1 MQSAYRS
8 WIDRGSILEWFTV
21 DFQGVSWLFHEGGG
35 MHSVDAE
42 DHREKAE
49 KTGEERESP
58 GQHRDRDDEHQVH
71 RDLTTKPRARYN
83 VDTGRCI
90 PGCDPSSLVLSLRQ
104 EDPPHSSTVSL
115 PMDPSIF
122 NDWFPFPSFFRFW
135 NEWIDLSLTAGI
147 VLGLSNR
154 IVSFDFLACKIQLH
168 AWIKQTSNHLLLVS
182 FSMLRIFICLLPSIF
197 HAKIKESDSTREI
210 KISKWRIFQWEHC
223 KIRCF
228 MFLKQIWNQRNNITE
243 LLKGNSPQ
251 KVRRFKDRQDES
263 IRNTL

>member
-1 MQSAYRS
+1 MQFAYRS

-49 KTGEERESP
+49 KTGEERGSP

-104 EDPPHSSTVSL
+104 EDPSHSSTVSL
-115 PMDPSIF
+115 LMDPLIF
-122 NDWFPFPSFFRFW
+122 HDCFPFPSSFFFRFW
-135 NEWIDLSLTAGI
+135 NEWIDLSLTTGI
-147 VLGLSNR
+147 VLESSNR
-154 IVSFDFLACKIQLH
+154 IVSFDFLTYKIQLH
-168 AWIKQTSNHLLLVS
+168 AWIEQRSSHLLLVS
-182 FSMLRIFICLLPSIF
+182 CSMLRIFIWLLPSIF
-197 HAKIKESDSTREI
+197 YAKIKDSDSIREV
-210 KISKWRIFQWEHC
+210 KISKWRTFRWEHC
-223 KIRCF
+223 EIRCF
-228 MFLKQIWNQRNNITE
+228 VFLKQVWNQRNNITA
-243 LLKGNSPQ
+243 LVIKRKLPSKSK
-251 KVRRFKDRQDES
+251 KVQRPTKRIDS
-263 IRNTL
+263 